1 MKRITERD
9 NILGVAEQW
18 DAQYSINIKGL
29 TTHATEEQLAISKRL
44 HAMNLK
50 RVKASTVDKVIGN
63 NSWTKVECEVCK
75 NRVPAVVVVYSEDE
89 AAIEICESC
98 LNLAKRVIQG
108 KAQ

>member
-44 HAMNLK
+44 RAMNLQK
-50 RVKASTVDKVIGN
+50 VKASTVDKVIDKLG
-63 NSWTKVECEVCK
+63 
-75 NRVPAVVVVYSEDE
+75 
-89 AAIEICESC
+89 AALRKLRWQQEQSIEQERQDC
-98 LNLAKRVIQG
+98 RQR
-108 KAQ
+108 Q